1 MLNVTLK
8 GIWSHKRRLIG
19 TILAVILGVAFLAGT
34 LVLGDTMRAGCSN
47 LFTDVNASTDAEVR
61 SATEIGTDQTEERG
75 LLDESLTDSIRD
87 VDGVAAAAPEIVRL
101 GQLVGADGATLG
113 GTGPPTLAVSW
124 IDEPRLNPWTIT
136 RGRAPRT
143 SNEVVLA
150 QNTADEGNLHV
161 GDTTTVL
168 TPSPVTVDVVGIA
181 KIGDEAGLG
190 GATWVAFTLD
200 GAMEHLLRQ
209 PGKVTNILV
218 AADAGVS
225 QEQLVAN
232 LEPVLPPGVEAIT
245 GTELTAENNQDIEDD
260 FLGFFETFLLV
271 FAGIALL
278 VGTFSIYNTF
288 SIITAQRSR
297 ESALLRALG
306 ASRAQVLVSIGA
318 EALLIGLVASAIGLA
333 VGVGLAAGLL
343 ALLKSAGFGLPDSGL
358 QIDGSTVVWA
368 FAVGTVVTLLASLP
382 SAFRSSRVPPLA
394 ALRELALDRSSA
406 SRTRLV
412 TGLVLTI
419 GGIAV
424 VVTAAVDPSGDQ
436 LGLAGLGALATIV
449 GIVVLGPIVAKPTAT
464 ALGKPLLRLK
474 PAVGRLAQQ
483 NAVRSPRRTASTAAA
498 LMVGITVVSLFTV
511 FAASLKAAI
520 DSDVSASF
528 RGDLVIAT
536 RDFSAS
542 GLSPELAQEVDALP
556 EVKTATGWGI
566 GSAVVDGRGVDLTVI
581 DPRPFDSVFDLG
593 VTEGSIRNLSDNQIA
608 VSDREAEKRGWSV
621 GDEVPVFFVVDG
633 AEERFEIGAI
643 YDRTTSAGNYVIPA
657 SAWIQHTAQPF
668 DIVVM
673 ITLADG
679 VSTEEGRAAVEAV
692 GKRFFAPDVQTREEY
707 LDSIAGDIN
716 VFLTIIY
723 GMLALAIII
732 AIMGIANTLSLSIH
746 ERTRELGL
754 LRAVGLSQGQL
765 RSMVRWESVIIAVF
779 GTLIGAALGLF
790 LGWAFVKAVSNAEDF
805 AAPYT
810 VPVGQFIVVL
820 VFGALVGL
828 LAGIRPARRAARL
841 NILEAIATE

>member
-19 TILAVILGVAFLAGT
+19 TVLAVVLGVAFLAGT
-34 LVLGDTMRAGCSN
+34 LVLGDTMRAGFSD

-75 LLDESLTDSIRD
+75 LLDESLTDTIRG
-87 VDGVAAAAPEIVRL
+87 VDGVAAATPQVLRL
-101 GQLVGADGATLG
+101 GQLVGADGNTIG
-113 GTGPPTLAVSW
+113 GTGPPTLAASW

-143 SNEVVLA
+143 ANEVVLA
-150 QNTADEGNLHV
+150 RNTADDGNLDV

-168 TPSPVTVDVVGIA
+168 TPSPVPVEVVGIA
-181 KIGDEAGLG
+181 TIQGEGGLG

-200 GAMEHLLRQ
+200 GAMEHLLQQ
-209 PGKVTNILV
+209 PGKVTNITV
-218 AADAGVS
+218 AAEPGVS
-225 QEQLVAN
+225 QEELVAN
-232 LEPVLPPGVEAIT
+232 LERVLPRGVEAIT
-245 GTELTAENNQDIEDD
+245 GTELTAENNEDIEGD

-306 ASRAQVLVSIGA
+306 ASRGQVLVSIGA
-318 EALLIGLVASAIGLA
+318 EALLVGLVASALGLA

-343 ALLKSAGFGLPDSGL
+343 ALLESAGFGLPAAGL
-358 QIDGSTVVWA
+358 QIDTSTVVWA
-368 FAVGTVVTLLASLP
+368 FAVGTLVTVFASLP
-382 SAFRSSRVPPLA
+382 SAFRTSRVPPLA
-394 ALRELALDRSSA
+394 ALRELALDRSAA

-412 TGLVLTI
+412 TGLVLTL
-419 GGIAV
+419 GGV
-424 VVTAAVDPSGDQ
+424 VVVITAAVDPSGDR
-436 LGLAGLGALATIV
+436 LGLAGLGALAAIV
-449 GIVVLGPIVAKPTAT
+449 GVVVLGPVVARPMAMV
-464 ALGKPLLRLK
+464 LGKPLLRFK

-483 NAVRSPRRTASTAAA
+483 NAVRNPRRTASTAAA
-498 LMVGITVVSLFTV
+498 LMIGIAVVALFTV

-520 DSDVSASF
+520 DSDVEASF

-542 GLSPELAQEVDALP
+542 GLSPELAKEIDSLP

-566 GSAVVDGRGVDLTVI
+566 GSAQLDGRDVDLTVI

-593 VTEGSIRNLSDNQIA
+593 VTEGSIRDLSDNQIA

-621 GDEVPVFFVVDG
+621 GDEVPVFFVADG
-633 AEERFEIGAI
+633 AEARFEIGAI
-643 YDRTTSAGNYVIPA
+643 YDRTTSAGNYVIPT
-657 SAWIQHTAQPF
+657 SAWVQHTAQPF

-673 ITLADG
+673 IELADG
-679 VSTEEGRAAVEAV
+679 VSTAEGRAAVEAV
-692 GKRFFAPDVQTREEY
+692 GNRFFAPDVQTREEY
-707 LDSIAGDIN
+707 VDDIAGDN
-716 VFLTIIY
+716 DVFLTIIY

-732 AIMGIANTLSLSIH
+732 AVMGIANTLSLSIH

-754 LRAVGLSQGQL
+754 LRAVGLSQRQL
-765 RSMVRWESVIIAVF
+765 RSMVRWESVIISVF
-779 GTLIGAALGLF
+779 GTLLGAALGLF
-790 LGWAFVKAVSNAEDF
+790 LGWAFVEAVSNAEDF
-805 AAPYT
+805 AAPFT
-810 VPVGQFIVVL
+810 VPLGQFIVVL
-820 VFGALVGL
+820 VFGSIVGL

-841 NILEAIATE
+841 DILDAIATE

>member
-19 TILAVILGVAFLAGT
+19 TIVAVVLGVSFLAGT
-34 LVLGDTMRAGCSN
+34 LVLGDTMRAGFSD
-47 LFTDVNASTDAEVR
+47 LFADVNASTDAEVR
-61 SATEIGTDQTEERG
+61 STTEIGTDQTEERG
-75 LLDESLTDSIRD
+75 LLDVSLTETVRD
-87 VDGVAAAAPEIVRL
+87 VDGVAAAAPQIVRL
-101 GQLVGADGATLG
+101 GQLVGADGKAIG
-113 GTGPPTLAVSW
+113 GSGPPTLAVSW

-143 SNEVVLA
+143 PSEVVLA
-150 QNTADEGNLHV
+150 RNTADDGNLGV

-168 TPSPVTVDVVGIA
+168 TPGPVQVEVVGIA
-181 KIGDEAGLG
+181 TIAGEGGLG
-190 GATWVAFTLD
+190 GATWVGFTLE
-200 GAMEHLLRQ
+200 GAMEHLLREQ
-209 PGKVTNILV
+209 GKVTRIVV
-218 AADAGVS
+218 AGGDGVS
-225 QEQLVAN
+225 QEQLVQNIDA
-232 LEPVLPPGVEAIT
+232 VLPRGVEAIT
-245 GTELTAENNQDIEDD
+245 GTELTAEDNQDVEDD

-278 VGTFSIYNTF
+278 VGSFSIYNTF

-306 ASRAQVLVSIGA
+306 ASRGQVLVSIGV
-318 EALLIGLVASAIGLA
+318 EALLIGLVASALGLA
-333 VGVGLAAGLL
+333 VGIGLAAGLL
-343 ALLKSAGFGLPDSGL
+343 ALMEAGGLGLPQAGL

-368 FAVGTVVTLLASLP
+368 FAVGTLVTLLASLP
-382 SAFRSSRVPPLA
+382 SAFRASRVPPLA
-394 ALRELALDRSSA
+394 ALRELALDRTASS
-406 SRTRLV
+406 RVRLV
-412 TGLVLTI
+412 TGLVLTV
-419 GGIAV
+419 GGV
-424 VVTAAVDPSGDQ
+424 VVVITAAVDPSGNR
-436 LGLAGLGALATIV
+436 LGLAGLGALAAII
-449 GIVVLGPIVAKPTAT
+449 GIVVLGPVVARPTASV
-464 ALGKPLLRLK
+464 LGKPLLRFK

-483 NAVRSPRRTASTAAA
+483 NAVRNPRRTASTAAA
-498 LMVGITVVSLFTV
+498 LMVGIAVVALFTV

-520 DSDVSASF
+520 DSDVEASF

-542 GLSPELAQEVDALP
+542 GLSPELAQEIDGLP
-556 EVKTATGWGI
+556 EVQTATGWGI
-566 GSAVVDGRGVDLTVI
+566 GSAQVDGRDVDLTVV

-608 VSDREAEKRGWSV
+608 VSDREAEKRGWNL
-621 GDEVPVFFVVDG
+621 GDEVPVFFVADG
-633 AEERFEIGAI
+633 AQERFEIGAI
-643 YDRTTSAGNYVIPA
+643 YDRTTSAGNYVIPT
-657 SAWIQHTAQPF
+657 SSWVQHTAQPF

-673 ITLADG
+673 IQLADG

-692 GKRFFAPDVQTREEY
+692 GNRFFAPDVQTREEY
-707 LDSIAGDIN
+707 LDDIAGEID

-732 AIMGIANTLSLSIH
+732 AVMGIANTLSLSIH

-779 GTLIGAALGLF
+779 GTLVGAALGLF
-790 LGWAFVKAVSNAEDF
+790 LGWAFVEAVSNAEDV

-810 VPVGQFIVVL
+810 VPVGQVIVVL

-828 LAGIRPARRAARL
+828 LAGFRPARRAARL
-841 NILEAIATE
+841 DVLQAIATE